1 MNISSNKSLSRLAA
15 IQTLFQFDF
24 NKKMKLEELNS
35 INDMDLS
42 EIYQTIENINSNM
55 EEFKNLKIDKNW
67 FLILVNDVFNNRS
80 IIDASLSN
88 FLESDWS
95 LERMDPT
102 ITNILRC
109 AYIEFKNYSN
119 IPSKVVINE
128 YTNIASSF
136 FNKPEVNFVN
146 GVLDKVSHKYR
157 NKN

>member
-15 IQTLFQFDF
+15 VQTLFQFDF

-35 INDMDLS
+35 INDMDVS
-42 EIYQTIENINSNM
+42 EIYKTIENINSNM

-109 AYIEFKNYSN
+109 AYIEFKHYSN

>member
-15 IQTLFQFDF
+15 VQSLFQFDF

-35 INDMDLS
+35 INDMDVS

-67 FLILVNDVFNNRS
+67 FLILVNDVCNNRS

>member
-1 MNISSNKSLSRLAA
+1 MNITSNKSLSRLAA
-15 IQTLFQFDF
+15 VQTLFQFDF

-35 INDMDLS
+35 INDMDVS

>member
-15 IQTLFQFDF
+15 VQTLFQFDF

-35 INDMDLS
+35 INDMDVS

-67 FLILVNDVFNNRS
+67 FLILVNDVFNNRN

-88 FLESDWS
+88 FIDSDWS

-157 NKN
+157 NTN

>member
-15 IQTLFQFDF
+15 VQTLFQFDF

-35 INDMDLS
+35 INDMDVS

-67 FLILVNDVFNNRS
+67 FLILVNDVFNNRN

-88 FLESDWS
+88 FIDSDWS

>member
-15 IQTLFQFDF
+15 VQTLFQFYF

-35 INDMDLS
+35 INDMDVS

-109 AYIEFKNYSN
+109 AYIEFKNYSY

>member
-15 IQTLFQFDF
+15 VQTLFQFDF

-35 INDMDLS
+35 INDMDVS

-67 FLILVNDVFNNRS
+67 FLILVNAVFSNKD
-80 IIDASLSN
+80 IIDASLSS
-88 FLESDWS
+88 FLESNWS
-95 LERMDPT
+95 IERMDPT

-119 IPSKVVINE
+119 VPSKVVINE

-136 FNKPEVNFVN
+136 FNEPEVNFVN

-157 NKN
+157 NKK

>member
-1 MNISSNKSLSRLAA
+1 MNITSNKSLSRLAA
-15 IQTLFQFDF
+15 VQTLFQFDF
-24 NKKMKLEELNS
+24 NKKMKLEELKS
-35 INDMDLS
+35 INDMDIS
-42 EIYQTIENINSNM
+42 EIYQTIENINSNT

-67 FLILVNDVFNNRS
+67 FLILVNNVFSNKD
-80 IIDASLSN
+80 IIDSSLSS

-95 LERMDPT
+95 IERMDPT

-119 IPSKVVINE
+119 VPSKVVINE

-136 FNKPEVNFVN
+136 FNEPEVNFVN

-157 NKN
+157 NKK